1 MRSALLTIGVAV
13 VLTLPLTSAHA
24 MPAGPSATPY
34 AEVAGAIG
42 RTTATDRGV
51 TKIAPGVT
59 YREFTR
65 RGPVV
70 GQILYANLT
79 EPKLHP
85 AYLHSG
91 TVTRKARLTRH
102 ARRAGAVAGVNGD
115 FFDIGATNAPLG
127 VGIAG
132 GNLINAPA
140 AGWNRAVGFDT
151 DGPGT
156 RARLARIRLAGTIR
170 LPTGATLDAT
180 NLNSPRIANGGV
192 AIYTPR
198 WGAEDRSQVVR
209 APRLQRTR
217 AQIVRA
223 GESVRLPRDRDGGTR
238 ARAECFE
245 VVLKG
250 GVVTRRRSN
259 PGGAVAAGTR
269 VLLGVGAA
277 AKSLAGLR
285 VGDRVEVGYRPA
297 SPIDAEVAIT
307 GNVILLHGGSVVAPR
322 SERQPRT
329 ALGISADGTRVWLVT
344 VDGRSDKSVG
354 MTYVRLAKLLKSL
367 GAKYAL
373 NLDGG
378 GSTTMVARMPGD
390 DAVSVRNTPSDGAQR
405 PVPNGIGFVTTARR
419 RS

>member
-24 MPAGPSATPY
+24 MPAGPSAIPY
-34 AEVAGAIG
+34 ADLARATGG
-42 RTTATDRGV
+42 TTIAERGV
-51 TKIAPGVT
+51 TKIAPGLT
-59 YREFTR
+59 YRELTR

-70 GQILYANLT
+70 SQILHANLT
-79 EPKLHP
+79 ESTLHP
-85 AYLHSG
+85 AYLYSG

-127 VGIAG
+127 VGLTSG
-132 GNLINAPA
+132 QLINAPA
-140 AGWNRAVGFDT
+140 TGWNRAVGFDT

-156 RARLARIRLAGTIR
+156 RAQLARIRLAGTVR

-180 NLNSPRIANGGV
+180 NLNSPRLAKGGV

-198 WGAEDRSQVVR
+198 WGTEDRSQVVR
-209 APRLQRTR
+209 APRLRQFR
-217 AQIVRA
+217 AQIERS

-238 ARAECFE
+238 ARAAAFE
-245 VVLKG
+245 VVLDD
-250 GVVTRRRSN
+250 GVVTRRRSD

-285 VGDRVEVGYRPA
+285 VGDRVDVGYRPA
-297 SPIDAEVAIT
+297 SSVDAEVAIT
-307 GNVILLHGGSVVAPR
+307 GNVILLHGGSVVAPP

-329 ALGISADGTRVWLVT
+329 AIGISADGTRVWLVT

-390 DAVSVRNTPSDGAQR
+390 DTVSVRNTPSDGAQR

-419 RS
+419 GH